1 MNGIKKVLMIICSIV
16 ILTTLKITINFKFD
30 SNYYTFHLG
39 VLNLMKDLLNK
50 LI

>member
-1 MNGIKKVLMIICSIV
+1 MNSIKKVLMIICSI

-30 SNYYTFHLG
+30 GNYYTFYLG